1 VDSAPA
7 TRYVLAIVRALG
19 AMFVNGFRRWATYR
33 MALAAGAFTNTV
45 FGLIRAFIT
54 VGAIG
59 AAGGTLAGYDA
70 AAGVTYAFLAQALIA
85 PINIFG
91 WDELAQRIRT
101 GDVAVDLARPI
112 DPQFAYLAADLGRA
126 VYTFIPR
133 GAPPLLAGAA
143 VFGLAMPTTAMP
155 YLLGALALVFAV
167 MVSFACRWL
176 VNLTA
181 FWLLDLR
188 GVLTLFTLSSGL
200 LSGHLLPVH
209 WFPDWL
215 ATIANATP
223 FPSLVQ
229 TPIDIFTARATGI
242 DALALIG
249 VQLGWLV
256 VLLVAGRPIFAV
268 GTRKLVVQGG

>member
-1 VDSAPA
+1 
-7 TRYVLAIVRALG
+7 
-19 AMFVNGFRRWATYR
+19 MFANGFRRWAAYR
-33 MALAAGAFTNTV
+33 MATAAGAFTNTV
-45 FGLIRAFIT
+45 FGLIRAYIT

-70 AAGVTYAFLAQALIA
+70 KAGITYAFLAQALIA
-85 PINIFG
+85 PVNIFT
-91 WDELAQRIRT
+91 WNEFALRVRT

-112 DPQFAYLAADLGRA
+112 DPQLAYLAADLGRA
-126 VYTFIPR
+126 AYTFIPR

-143 VFGLAMPTTAMP
+143 VFGLAMPSTVLP
-155 YLLGALALVFAV
+155 YLLGTISLTLAV

-176 VNLTA
+176 ANLAA

-188 GVLTLFTLSSGL
+188 GVMMIYVLASGL

-215 ATIANATP
+215 ALLAKLTP

-229 TPIDIFTARATGI
+229 TPIDVVTGRATGS
-242 DALALIG
+242 AAAVLIG
-249 VQLGWLV
+249 IQLAWLV
-256 VLLVAGRPIFAV
+256 VVLGAGRLVFSA
-268 GTRKLVVQGG
+268 GARKLVVQGG

>member
-1 VDSAPA
+1 
-7 TRYVLAIVRALG
+7 
-19 AMFVNGFRRWATYR
+19 MFAGGFRRWAAYR
-33 MALAAGAFTNTV
+33 GAMAAGAFTNTV
-45 FGLIRAFIT
+45 FGLIRAYIT

-70 AAGVTYAFLAQALIA
+70 KAGITYAFLAQALIA
-85 PINIFG
+85 PVNIFT
-91 WDELAQRIRT
+91 WNEFALRVRT
-101 GDVAVDLARPI
+101 GDVAIDLARPV
-112 DPQFAYLAADLGRA
+112 DPQLAYLASDLGRA
-126 VYTFIPR
+126 AYSLVPR
-133 GAPPLLAGAA
+133 GAPPLLAGAV
-143 VFGLAMPTTAMP
+143 VFGLAMPAAVAP
-155 YLLGALALVFAV
+155 YLLGGASLLLAV

-176 VNLTA
+176 ANLAA

-188 GVLTLFTLSSGL
+188 GVMMLYVLASGL

-215 ATIANATP
+215 STIANATP

-229 TPIDIFTARATGI
+229 TPIDIVTGRASGV

-249 VQLGWLV
+249 VQVGWLV
-256 VLLVAGRPIFAV
+256 VTLIAGRLVFAA

>member
-1 VDSAPA
+1 
-7 TRYVLAIVRALG
+7 
-19 AMFVNGFRRWATYR
+19 MFVNGFRRWATYR
-33 MALAAGAFTNTV
+33 LALAAGAFTNTV

-54 VGAIG
+54 IGAIG

-85 PINIFG
+85 PISIGG
-91 WDELAQRIRT
+91 WNEFAQRIRT

-112 DPQFAYLAADLGRA
+112 DPQIAYLAADLGRA
-126 VYTFIPR
+126 AYTFIPR

-143 VFGLAMPTTAMP
+143 VFGLAMPATAGP
-155 YLLGALALVFAV
+155 YLLGAVALLLAV

-176 VNLTA
+176 VNLAA

-188 GVLTLFTLSSGL
+188 GVLTLYVLSSGL

-209 WFPDWL
+209 WFPAWL
-215 ATIANATP
+215 AAIANSTP

-229 TPIDIFTARATGI
+229 TPIDVVTGRAAGA

-249 VQLGWLV
+249 IQLGWLA
-256 VLLVAGRPIFAV
+256 VLLVAGRLVFAT

>member
-1 VDSAPA
+1 
-7 TRYVLAIVRALG
+7 
-19 AMFVNGFRRWATYR
+19 MFVNGFRRWATYR
-33 MALAAGAFTNTV
+33 LALAAGAFTNTV

-91 WDELAQRIRT
+91 WNEFAQRIRT
-101 GDVAVDLARPI
+101 GDVAVDLARPV
-112 DPQFAYLAADLGRA
+112 DPQITYLAADLGRA
-126 VYTFIPR
+126 VYTSIPR
-133 GAPPLLAGAA
+133 GGPPLLAGAV
-143 VFGLAMPTTAMP
+143 VFGLAMPSTALP
-155 YLLGALALVFAV
+155 YLLGAVALMLAI

-176 VNLTA
+176 VNLAA

-188 GVLTLFTLSSGL
+188 GVLTLYVLSSGL

-209 WFPDWL
+209 WFPAWL
-215 ATIANATP
+215 AAIANATP

-229 TPIDIFTARATGI
+229 TPIDVVTGRAVGA

-249 VQLGWLV
+249 VQIGWLV
-256 VLLVAGRPIFAV
+256 VLLMAGRLVFAA